1 METRKWCDKEALLSC
16 DIVESNSKAECKDST
31 YGVDQN
37 NELQEL
43 LAAPYWFDVLPAEEK
58 TKRTADSPWKDLFDV
73 TSREDSPYVRDCPAK
88 SRNKLRRNVLLWCGK
103 SSFFVR
109 RGLSRQVVGTL
120 RG

>member
-1 METRKWCDKEALLSC
+1 MANEKWDVDTSIQSWMLAWNLQEALLSC

-58 TKRTADSPWKDLFDV
+58 TKRTADSL
-73 TSREDSPYVRDCPAK
+73 
-88 SRNKLRRNVLLWCGK
+88 
-103 SSFFVR
+103 
-109 RGLSRQVVGTL
+109 
-120 RG
+120 